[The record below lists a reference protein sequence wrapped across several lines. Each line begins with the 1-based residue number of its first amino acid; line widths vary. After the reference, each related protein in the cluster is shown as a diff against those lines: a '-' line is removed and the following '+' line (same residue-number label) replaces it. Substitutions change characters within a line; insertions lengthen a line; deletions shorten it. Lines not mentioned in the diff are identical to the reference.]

1 MPLLKRRTKRE
12 AEIPTASMADIAF
25 LLLIF
30 FLVTTTI
37 DVDSGIY
44 MQLPPKLDER
54 VEPPEIQDRNLLT
67 VLVNS
72 NGDVLV
78 EGEFMQISNIR
89 DEVKRHVLNEG
100 QSPGYSDDP
109 DAAIVSFKTE
119 RGTKY
124 ETYIEVLDEIKAAYI
139 DIRNDYAR
147 QLAGVDYATYKGQ
160 LGEVDVDEV
169 AEKYPIK
176 ISLAEPD
183 PGGSSASAAP
193 AGG

>member
-1 MPLLKRRTKRE
+1 MPLLKRRTKRT
-12 AEIPTASMADIAF
+12 AEIQTASMADIAF

-44 MQLPPKLDER
+44 MQLPPKLDPT

-67 VLVNS
+67 VLVNAG
-72 NGDVLV
+72 GDVLV
-78 EGEFMQISNIR
+78 EGEFMQINQLR

-100 QSPGYSDDP
+100 QNPGYSDSP
-109 DAAIVSFKTE
+109 DEAIVSFKTE

-124 ETYIEVLDEIKAAYI
+124 QVYVDVLDEIKAAYL

-147 QLAGVDYATYKGQ
+147 QLGGSDYPTYRARLEEG
-160 LGEVDVDEV
+160 DTDEV
-169 AEKYPIK
+169 SGRYPIK

-183 PGGSSASAAP
+183 PGGGGAAP
-193 AGG
+193 AAP

>member
-1 MPLLKRRTKRE
+1 MPLLKRRTKRT

-44 MQLPPKLDER
+44 MQLPPKLDPN

-67 VLVNS
+67 VLVS
-72 NGDVLV
+72 AAGDVLV
-78 EGEFMQISNIR
+78 EGEFMQISGIR

-100 QSPGYSDDP
+100 RQPGYSDSP
-109 DAAIVSFKTE
+109 DVAIVSFKTE

-124 ETYIEVLDEIKAAYI
+124 QVYVDVLDEIKAAYI

-147 QLAGVDYATYKGQ
+147 QIAGVDYATYKAR
-160 LGEVDVDEV
+160 LEEGETDLV

-183 PGGSSASAAP
+183 PGGAAAP
-193 AGG
+193 AAR

>member
-1 MPLLKRRTKRE
+1 MPLLKRRTKRT
-12 AEIPTASMADIAF
+12 ADIPTASMADIAF

-44 MQLPPKLDER
+44 MQLPPKLDPT

-67 VLVNS
+67 VLVNAQG
-72 NGDVLV
+72 NVLV
-78 EGEFMQISNIR
+78 EGEFMQINQLR
-89 DEVKRHVLNEG
+89 NEVKRHVLNDG
-100 QSPGYSDDP
+100 RQPSYSDSP
-109 DAAIVSFKTE
+109 DEAIVSFKTE

-124 ETYIEVLDEIKAAYI
+124 ETYIDVLDEIKAAYL

-147 QLAGVDYATYKGQ
+147 SLAGVDYPTYRARLEEG
-160 LGEVDVDEV
+160 DTDEV
-169 AEKYPIK
+169 SEKYPIK

-183 PGGSSASAAP
+183 PGGGSAPTAA
-193 AGG
+193 AAS

>member
-1 MPLLKRRTKRE
+1 MPLLKRRTSRE
-12 AEIPTASMADIAF
+12 SEIPTASMADIAF

-37 DVDSGIY
+37 DADSGIY
-44 MQLPPKLDER
+44 MQLPPPITDDNP
-54 VEPPEIQDRNLLT
+54 PPEIPDRNLLT

-89 DEVKRHVLNEG
+89 DEVKRHVLNQG
-100 QSPGYSDDP
+100 QDPSYADNP

-119 RGTKY
+119 RGTDY
-124 ETYIEVLDEIKAAYI
+124 GTYIEVLDEIKAAYI
-139 DIRNDYAR
+139 EIRNDYAR
-147 QLAGVDYATYKGQ
+147 QVAGVDYNTYKGR
-160 LGEVDVDEV
+160 LAEGETDEV
-169 AEKYPIK
+169 AETYPIK

-183 PGGSSASAAP
+183 PGGQSAS
-193 AGG
+193 